1 MEALEEEPAPA
12 NGEGAVDSGGAGSTA
27 SPAPDGQ
34 ERLLF
39 VADCSGG
46 APARELEALKMAHD
60 ELKQVSL
67 VSACWRCLLRGV
79 AVVWHVGVRVWRGY
93 GGGEGP
99 ACQPLTHATHTRAG
113 AEHAAVWRSGAAHRL
128 AQAERPARP

>member
-39 VADCSGG
+39 VASVLIGCKV
-46 APARELEALKMAHD
+46 EV
-60 ELKQVSL
+60 QV
-67 VSACWRCLLRGV
+67 R
-79 AVVWHVGVRVWRGY
+79 
-93 GGGEGP
+93 
-99 ACQPLTHATHTRAG
+99 
-113 AEHAAVWRSGAAHRL
+113 
-128 AQAERPARP
+128 RP